1 MASSA
6 QVTGAWI
13 LVILYITAILIMVF
27 RSASKTKSIGDY
39 ALGSVLFSPVAVGL
53 SLAAS
58 MTSAATFVINP
69 GFIANYGFSGI
80 ISYGI
85 VLPVA
90 SMVSLVFL
98 TKSFRKHGQTV
109 KALTLAQWIGDRYKS
124 KNYAFFMGVLALLL
138 LTFIVLIVVALTKV
152 LAGALN
158 VGELPV
164 MIAIVVFVFG
174 YMMFGGANAMVYTNT
189 IQAVIMIIVAVI
201 LLTSGYEH
209 FSNGIDS
216 FVQKLAAIDK
226 NLVSPTN
233 PGSLLFRDYFE
244 IIFAQLVVG
253 IAIVVQPHI
262 ITKSLLLKRESD
274 VNKYLITAV
283 TIQTLFFSVVIA
295 GLYARLTFPDLTLDG
310 VRLPNDG
317 IITAFVV
324 KTFSNGFVSVVVG
337 LFVVLGLIS
346 AGMSTLEGL
355 IQSVSTTITSDLLK
369 PIFKKRLAD
378 ESKLVFINKM
388 AIVFMAIVTIY
399 FSYGQMLHPKL
410 SVGIFAQNGV
420 YAYFSAAFIPV
431 IFGIY
436 FKNVQARTAVI
447 ASVVAIIVHFF
458 IYYGLPL
465 AVSQYGWDLGFFT
478 KFVQGTIRNPAIA
491 ASVAITSSVI
501 AGLIAYAFQ
510 DKNESIHNSIKT
522 NE

>member
-27 RSASKTKSIGDY
+27 RNASKTKSIGDY
-39 ALGSVLFSPVAVGL
+39 ALGSVLFSPIAVGL

-69 GFIANYGFSGI
+69 GFIAHYGFSGI

-98 TKSFRKHGQTV
+98 TKSFRKYGQTL
-109 KALTLAQWIGDRYKS
+109 KALTLAQWIGDRYKR
-124 KNYAFFMGVLALLL
+124 KNFAFMMGVMALLL

-158 VGELPV
+158 MNELPV
-164 MIAIVVFVFG
+164 MIVLVVFVFG

-189 IQAVIMIIVAVI
+189 VQAIIMIIVAVI
-201 LLTSGYEH
+201 LLTAGYEH
-209 FSNGIDS
+209 FSAGIDG
-216 FVQKLAAIDK
+216 FVQKLSAIDK
-226 NLVSPTN
+226 KLVSPTN
-233 PGSLLFRDYFE
+233 PNSLLFRDYFE

-253 IAIVVQPHI
+253 MAIVVQPHI
-262 ITKSLLLKRESD
+262 ITKSLLLKCESD

-283 TIQTLFFSVVIA
+283 VIQTLFFSVVIS
-295 GLYARLTFPDLTLDG
+295 GLYARLTFPDLTVNG
-310 VRLPNDG
+310 IPLPNDG

-324 KTFSNGFVSVVVG
+324 KTFSNGAVSVVVG

-369 PIFKKRLAD
+369 PIFKKRMAD
-378 ESKLVFINKM
+378 VSKLVIVNKLV
-388 AIVFMAIVTIY
+388 IGFMAIITLY
-399 FSYGQMLHPKL
+399 LSYGQLIHPKM

-436 FKNVQARTAVI
+436 LKNVQARTAMI
-447 ASVVAIIVHFF
+447 ASIVAVVVHFF
-458 IYYGLPL
+458 VYYGLPL

-478 KFVQGTIRNPAIA
+478 KFVHGTIRNPAIA
-491 ASVAITSSVI
+491 ASVAITFSVI
-501 AGLIAYAFQ
+501 AGLLAYFFQ
-510 DKNESIHNSIKT
+510 QNNDSKYNY
-522 NE
+522 